1 MKRGQDQSDAEVK
14 YFKSCGD
21 FYKIGE
27 QLTAIRL
34 AGGAET
40 QETDCFILDNDS
52 DSDEHILLA
61 DQIKSVTALVQPGIL
76 VLRSKINLKFYHYQ
90 RFSTIVFKIINYRI

>member
-21 FYKIGE
+21 FYKIGGNEE

-34 AGGAET
+34 AGG
-40 QETDCFILDNDS
+40 
-52 DSDEHILLA
+52 
-61 DQIKSVTALVQPGIL
+61 G
-76 VLRSKINLKFYHYQ
+76 
-90 RFSTIVFKIINYRI
+90 